1 MATITPVPASEAGAV
16 ISYAAATSGG
26 DSLVAGVNG
35 ECTLHIRNGGSS
47 MTLTMAGAHPC
58 SLGFTHDAVFT
69 VAAGDKEIEV
79 PRHCVDTHGA
89 VAITYSS
96 VTSLTVA
103 AVTHG

>member
-1 MATITPVPASEAGAV
+1 MATITPVAASEAGQA
-16 ISYAAATSGG
+16 ISYAAASGGG

-35 ECTLHIRNGGSS
+35 KCTLHVRNGGSS

-58 SLGFTHDAVFT
+58 NLGFTHDAVFT
-69 VAAGDKEIEV
+69 CAAGDKEIEV
-79 PRHCVDTHGA
+79 PRHCVDIHGA

-96 VTSLTVA
+96 VTSLTLA